1 MSFTATVS
9 GGADVTYNWT
19 VSAGSIS
26 SGQGT
31 SAISVDTTGL
41 AGQTVTATVTIGG
54 LDPNCNCDT
63 VKSESGPV
71 AAKPV
76 AELVDEFQ
84 KQVDDEV
91 KARVDNFYIRLNND
105 PNAQGYIINYGT
117 AAEIKKRRAQIM
129 KAINFRKYEVSRVTF
144 VDSIS
149 DGGVNTKFYI
159 VPSGADNPMP

>member
-1 MSFTATVS
+1 M
-9 GGADVTYNWT
+9 
-19 VSAGSIS
+19 
-26 SGQGT
+26 
-31 SAISVDTTGL
+31 
-41 AGQTVTATVTIGG
+41 TIGG